1 MYYISILVSIYLLSR
16 HLNGIQSISPTCD
29 DIYVNVSDPNNIFNQ
44 TNYSVNDFNGIYK
57 LTNTTHFDRP
67 IYKILDSVN
76 DQAIQYYFG
85 TQWWIINDICG
96 SNILSYASNGFLPPV
111 NNTNVQWMHASIG
124 SILYV
129 SLKCITYSPTN
140 APTNTPTY
148 SPGESPLY
156 NATHLSYSPTNA
168 PTNAPTDSPS
178 QSPTRCVDYD
188 IRSISNEYGNE
199 TITPFNSL
207 DGTAENDVHP
217 NITQDII
224 QIFNELNSIEP

>member
-67 IYKILDSVN
+67 IYKILYSVN

-96 SNILSYASNGFLPPV
+96 SNILSYASNGYLPPV
-111 NNTNVQWMHASIG
+111 NNTNVQWMHASID
-124 SILYV
+124 SILHI

-140 APTNTPTY
+140 TPTNSPVYSPSNAPTFAPVDSPLNITY
-148 SPGESPLY
+148 SDS
-156 NATHLSYSPTNA
+156 NAPTFAPSSRPTFAPVYSPTST
-168 PTNAPTDSPS
+168 PTFSPS
-178 QSPTRCVDYD
+178 TAPSSSPTRCVDYD
-188 IRSISNEYGNE
+188 I
-199 TITPFNSL
+199 
-207 DGTAENDVHP
+207 
-217 NITQDII
+217 
-224 QIFNELNSIEP
+224 